1 VSFVV
6 SCSVKSGEDATV
18 SRATQRR
25 RRHIY
30 AKRPY
35 GVRRP
40 CCSRLAFQIWP
51 HVVQR
56 QYVDALTSLLV
67 VVTSRELQ
75 NGHGSSDTVVLVGCG
90 WVYT

>member
-1 VSFVV
+1 
-6 SCSVKSGEDATV
+6 VKSGEDAV
-18 SRATQRR
+18 SCATQRR
-25 RRHIY
+25 DDRIY

-67 VVTSRELQ
+67 VVTLRELQ
-75 NGHGSSDTVVLVGCG
+75 NGHGSSETVVLVDCG